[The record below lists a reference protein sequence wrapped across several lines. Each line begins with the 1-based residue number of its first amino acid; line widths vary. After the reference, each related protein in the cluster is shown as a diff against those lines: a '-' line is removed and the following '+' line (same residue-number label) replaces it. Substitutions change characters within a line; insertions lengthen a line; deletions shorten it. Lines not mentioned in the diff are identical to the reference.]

1 MNNLHNIHEV
11 AAGSS
16 DNPLLSASP
25 GLMIWTIVMFFLTLW
40 ILKKFVFGPVS
51 ESIEKRRSKIQQSID
66 EADSGRDEAVRLLE
80 QYKVQLAEA
89 RREADELREGGRR
102 EGERQK
108 QEIVTQ
114 AQEQRDRIVT
124 DTQTQIDAQAQAAVA
139 GLRDD
144 MVGLALSA
152 AEKVT
157 KRSLSDEHH
166 RRLVE
171 EALADA
177 DLSGLQKA

>member
-1 MNNLHNIHEV
+1 MRTTPK
-11 AAGSS
+11 
-16 DNPLLSASP
+16 DD
-25 GLMIWTIVMFFLTLW
+25 
-40 ILKKFVFGPVS
+40 GPVS
-51 ESIEKRRSKIQQSID
+51 DEGPVRVSK
-66 EADSGRDEAVRLLE
+66 L
-80 QYKVQLAEA
+80 LAERGLCS
-89 RREADELREGGRR
+89 RREADELRESGRR

-108 QEIVTQ
+108 TEIVGQ
-114 AQEQRDRIVT
+114 AQEQRERIVS

-139 GLRDD
+139 GIRDD
-144 MVGLALSA
+144 VVVLALTA

-157 KRSLSDEHH
+157 KKSLSDDDH

>member
-1 MNNLHNIHEV
+1 
-11 AAGSS
+11 
-16 DNPLLSASP
+16 
-25 GLMIWTIVMFFLTLW
+25 MIWTVVVFLLTLL
-40 ILKKFVFGPVS
+40 ILKKFVFGPVG
-51 ESIEKRRSKIQQSID
+51 EAIEKRRSSISASIE
-66 EADSGRDEAVRLLE
+66 EAESSRDEAVRLLDE
-80 QYKVQLAEA
+80 YKAKLAEA
-89 RREADELREGGRR
+89 RREADELREAGRR

-108 QEIVTQ
+108 TDIVGQ
-114 AQEQRDRIVT
+114 AQEQRERIVS

-144 MVGLALSA
+144 VVVLALTA

-157 KRSLSDEHH
+157 RKSLSDDDH
-166 RRLVE
+166 RALVE

>member
-1 MNNLHNIHEV
+1 
-11 AAGSS
+11 
-16 DNPLLSASP
+16 
-25 GLMIWTIVMFFLTLW
+25 MIWTIVVFLLTLL
-40 ILKKFVFGPVS
+40 ILKKFVFGPVG
-51 ESIEKRRSKIQQSID
+51 EAIEKRRASITASIE
-66 EADSGRDEAVRLLE
+66 EAESSRDEAVKLLDE
-80 QYKVQLAEA
+80 YKVQLAEA
-89 RREADELREGGRR
+89 RREADELREAGRR

-108 QEIVTQ
+108 TEIVGQ
-114 AQEQRDRIVT
+114 AQEQRERIVS

-139 GLRDD
+139 GIRDD
-144 MVGLALSA
+144 VVVLALTA

-157 KRSLSDEHH
+157 KKSLSDDDH